1 MLLSRIDPTLK
12 NQVGNDRGPQYRHGI
27 YFHSPEQEAA
37 AKAAL
42 EKEQAKYSRPIV
54 TECMP
59 AAVYWPAEEYH
70 QSACACVF
78 TLQVLVVTL
87 T

>member
-1 MLLSRIDPTLK
+1 VLLSRIDPTLK
-12 NQVGNDRGPQYRHGI
+12 NQVGNDRGTQYRHGI
-27 YFHSPEQEAA
+27 YFHSPEQEAT

-42 EKEQAKYSRPIV
+42 EKEQGKYGRPIV

-70 QSACACVF
+70 QSACSYK
-78 TLQVLVVTL
+78 LDVLVVTW